1 MLYRFKFL
9 IDKKMEL
16 KVKTVIKVM
25 PIDYDIETDGLYL
38 QGKVEGI
45 KQGREIKEQQ
55 IMLNLW
61 SSQEFSLDT
70 MAKFAVITP
79 ERTRQIILN
88 ALQNQGLNETEANQA
103 IAIHEEK
110 FNSSKS
116 E

>member
-1 MLYRFKFL
+1 
-9 IDKKMEL
+9 MEL

-45 KQGREIKEQQ
+45 KQEREIKEQQ

-61 SSQEFSLDT
+61 SSQEFPIVT

-88 ALQNQGLNETEANQA
+88 ALQNQGLSEAEAIQA
-103 IAIHEEK
+103 IATHEER
-110 FNSSKS
+110 FNPPTPS
-116 E
+116 

>member
-1 MLYRFKFL
+1 
-9 IDKKMEL
+9 MEL

-38 QGKVEGI
+38 EGNVKGKLEGKIEGKIEGI
-45 KQGREIKEQQ
+45 EEGMEIKEQQ

-70 MAKFAVITP
+70 MAKLAVITP

-88 ALQNQGLNETEANQA
+88 ALQNQGLSETEANQA

-110 FNSSKS
+110 FNSSKA
-116 E
+116 